1 MHIGGGITNVE
12 NQKRKLK
19 DVLKSAKQKQA
30 EEEQYFQETGIAI
43 FDAVFSIGIY

>member
-1 MHIGGGITNVE
+1 MMLSCYSAGTSAAMHIGGGITNVE

-30 EEEQYFQETGIAI
+30 EEEQELSQ
-43 FDAVFSIGIY
+43 V